1 MSFINHG
8 QVVLAE
14 VKTPPEKSEAL
25 SSSLVD
31 VVNIILK
38 GEFVVYYCS
47 QLFKVGDLL
56 HFPSLHTDWL
66 VAILSSAQLLGLGDM
81 KV

>member
-1 MSFINHG
+1 M
-8 QVVLAE
+8 LAG

-31 VVNIILK
+31 VINIILK

-47 QLFKVGDLL
+47 HIFKVGDLL
-56 HFPSLHTDWL
+56 HFPSLHKDWL
-66 VAILSSAQLLGLGDM
+66 VPIPSSAQLLGLGDM